1 MTENAGYHPHHNIS
15 FGDEGNYYQV
25 AFDKVRDN
33 LSRGLASVYA
43 IQSIAT
49 EDTRAA
55 VIRGMEK
62 VGIDNVAQHVESG
75 MIVLIDNNT
84 FYSKAGLNT
93 QALKNYWRSILANMN
108 RKLKSSYNGVSALFS
123 AESYVNRNLYDTF
136 MAWEI
141 LEDRRPAVQSE
152 LFCWYKKQWL
162 DRLSFIHLVRLFTSH
177 NSTVH
182 KNWNYKD
189 WSDSEIVDLIEQ
201 GIERILGPKP
211 TQVLIETV
219 RMRYGL
225 SREEIASRPEYF
237 ESILHK
243 MLEDDAS
250 TILDSAADVLKKA
263 LAYEAIHQ
271 NGRALPTGK
280 NRGRPSDGRLG

>member
-1 MTENAGYHPHHNIS
+1 
-15 FGDEGNYYQV
+15 
-25 AFDKVRDN
+25 
-33 LSRGLASVYA
+33 
-43 IQSIAT
+43 
-49 EDTRAA
+49 
-55 VIRGMEK
+55 
-62 VGIDNVAQHVESG
+62 
-75 MIVLIDNNT
+75 
-84 FYSKAGLNT
+84 
-93 QALKNYWRSILANMN
+93 
-108 RKLKSSYNGVSALFS
+108 
-123 AESYVNRNLYDTF
+123 

-182 KNWNYKD
+182 KNWNYKN
-189 WSDSEIVDLIEQ
+189 WSDSEIVDLIER

-237 ESILHK
+237 ESILRK
-243 MLEDDAS
+243 MLEEDAS

-263 LAYEAIHQ
+263 LAYETVHQ
-271 NGRALPTGK
+271 NGRASPARRS
-280 NRGRPSDGRLG
+280 NRGPSDGRSR